1 MRDFAGEKGADVA
14 AVSVEQAEMR
24 QGVPES
30 TSVLVQAWGRFVL
43 RHAGLPGSC
52 IAKDFIAGGLD
63 EHSLRWVHSSMR
75 AEGLFFVQ
83 VLGRW
88 GSATIEKYVADAVA
102 EKASWAPL
110 AAGAQ
115 GGTATTQTH
124 MHMHMHM
131 HMRMHM
137 HMHILFPRK
146 LIRMI
151 SALFGID

>member
-1 MRDFAGEKGADVA
+1 MDASFLATHSLCDGFFFRSLSLLATCALTPYMCEISRGKKELMSA
-14 AVSVEQAEMR
+14 AVLVEQAEMR

-30 TSVLVQAWGRFVL
+30 TSVFVQAWGRFVL
-43 RHAGLPGSC
+43 RHAGLHGSC

-63 EHSLRWVHSSMR
+63 EHSLRWVHSSML

-110 AAGAQ
+110 AAAQDRDNPGGIGAE
-115 GGTATTQTH
+115 G
-124 MHMHMHM
+124 
-131 HMRMHM
+131 
-137 HMHILFPRK
+137 
-146 LIRMI
+146 
-151 SALFGID
+151 